1 MKAIIKTSCLLEK
14 LTASYQQNFARLVK
28 NLLWLLSSE
37 VLGKGSRLFTIIV
50 LAATLPPSLYGS
62 GMLALAC
69 HDILRLLLRSG
80 SGNQVINCS
89 EEQLAVIAG
98 NAMSLQ
104 WIMCLSLMVLQL
116 LAAQVAAL
124 FFANPDIA
132 RLLTVMAC
140 SYALFPLVSVR
151 VFLLQRNNNMAFVGL
166 CSGLCLLIENLSIAA
181 WVFISEDVMAIAYG
195 KIIFSIAWLVIFSF
209 APSKDF
215 GIAFDW
221 KVIKQLLGSSSK
233 MIFAESGKAL
243 QQHLDLFFAAKLLS
257 PESFGLYSFAK
268 SAGIGLSQSLNS
280 AFNNALYPQLCKFN
294 RDGQLYQRV
303 RSIYWLTLLLSG
315 AFIAQACA
323 VFFYIP
329 LLFADNWT
337 AAMPVSSILCLSACA
352 TLFVDVKC
360 NLFRA
365 RGCYGSENFL
375 RFFILLSCVMGL
387 LIAQP
392 ASATE
397 LALVMLLLGGITLVV
412 FLPVTRFQCK
422 KNPATTNA

>member
-1 MKAIIKTSCLLEK
+1 MKVNILNNKLLEN
-14 LTASYQQNFARLVK
+14 LAASYQQHFARLIK
-28 NLLWLLSSE
+28 NALWLLSSE
-37 VLGKGSRLFTIIV
+37 VLGKGSRLLTIIV
-50 LAATLPPSLYGS
+50 LAAILTPSQYGS

-80 SGNQVINCS
+80 AGNQVINCS
-89 EEQLAVIAG
+89 EEQLPVIAK

-104 WIMCLSLMVLQL
+104 WLMCILLIILQL
-116 LAAQVAAL
+116 LLAQVASL
-124 FFANPDIA
+124 YFANPDVA
-132 RLLTVMAC
+132 QLLTVMAV

-181 WVFISEDVMAIAYG
+181 LVFISEDVMAIAYG
-195 KIIFSIAWLVIFSF
+195 KIIFSIAWLIIFSF

-215 GIAFDW
+215 AIGFDW
-221 KVIKQLLGSSSK
+221 EVIKKLLSSSSK

-294 RDGQLYQRV
+294 RDGHFEHRV
-303 RSIYWLTLLLSG
+303 RNIYWLTLLVSS
-315 AFIAQACA
+315 AFVAQAGA
-323 VFFYIP
+323 AFFYIP
-329 LLFADNWT
+329 LLFADSWT
-337 AAMPVSSILCLSACA
+337 AAIPVSSILCLSACA

-360 NLFRA
+360 NMLRA
-365 RGCYGSENFL
+365 QRCYSCENFIRL
-375 RFFILLSCVMGL
+375 FTLAICMTGL
-387 LIAQP
+387 LIYQP
-392 ASATE
+392 ESPIALASAMLI
-397 LALVMLLLGGITLVV
+397 LAGISLAI
-412 FLPVTRFQCK
+412 FLPINRFHHNK
-422 KNPATTNA
+422 PALKNA